1 MSTSINDLP
10 TDTIM
15 SDNIQLSIRNDLQ
28 NNEQNT
34 SLTAASSVKQLA
46 LDQTTISQIV
56 NGLQQASI
64 TGATSLPN
72 RDIPMNQ
79 QNIIHDEQIQPNYI
93 PQPQKRELTDYIE
106 QSTDEFRQYNYNKNN
121 TSQLDNFYD
130 TLQLPLLIAVLYFLF
145 QLPIFKQTL
154 FKYTGDFLFHKD
166 GNANVYGLLVISILF
181 GLTVYSASYIIDR

>member
-1 MSTSINDLP
+1 
-10 TDTIM
+10 
-15 SDNIQLSIRNDLQ
+15 
-28 NNEQNT
+28 
-34 SLTAASSVKQLA
+34 
-46 LDQTTISQIV
+46 
-56 NGLQQASI
+56 
-64 TGATSLPN
+64 
-72 RDIPMNQ
+72 MNQ

-93 PQPQKRELTDYIE
+93 PQQQKRELTDYIE
-106 QSTDEFRQYNYNKNN
+106 QSTDEFRQYNYNTNN
-121 TSQLDNFYD
+121 TNNTNNLDNFYD